1 MAPDMITDGVNGF
14 LAPVGDV
21 GEIAKKASY
30 IIENLDLRNKFRANG
45 LETVK
50 NYHWSVHCFFVQE
63 KYLLRNIKLIIKIE
77 QFESIIERTGS
88 LICKSQV
95 FM

>member
-1 MAPDMITDGVNGF
+1 MVPLVTTKVGMAPDMITDGVNGF

-30 IIENLDLRNKFRANG
+30 VIENPDLRNKFRANG

-50 NYHWSVHCFFVQE
+50 NYHWSVIASLY
-63 KYLLRNIKLIIKIE
+63 KKNIYCEI
-77 QFESIIERTGS
+77 SN
-88 LICKSQV
+88 
-95 FM
+95 